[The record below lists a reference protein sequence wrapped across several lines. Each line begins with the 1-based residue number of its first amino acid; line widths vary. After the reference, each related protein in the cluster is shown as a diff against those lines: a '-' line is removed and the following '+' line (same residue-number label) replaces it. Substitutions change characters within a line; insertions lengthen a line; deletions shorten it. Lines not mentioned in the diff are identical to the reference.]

1 MAVLSLGAVAAATG
15 GIVVSGSPSLE
26 VDRYAIDSRRIRG
39 GEMFFALIG
48 ERNNGHRFLEDVFE
62 QGAAAAVISEE
73 PAPPGPAVRVPDTTV
88 ALRSLAARV
97 RTDWG
102 GTVIGVTGSC
112 GKTTTKEML
121 RLVLAGSRR
130 VLATRGN
137 LNNLYGLPLM
147 LLELSDTHEAAVLE
161 MGVSTPGEMAPLA
174 AIARPDV
181 AVLLNVEAVHL
192 VHFSS
197 VEEIA
202 ATKGEIIDALGSEG
216 TLVYNADDR
225 RVARLAR
232 RHTGDKVSFGVTA
245 GADLRATDIRDDD
258 SDRITA
264 RLIHGEERATLELP
278 VGGRHNLM
286 NSLAALA
293 AARTLGVPL
302 DRGVAALAGFRPAP
316 MRGEH
321 LRLAG
326 GVTLWDESYNSNP
339 VAMRA
344 VLVSLATAKNAG
356 RKVVVS
362 ADMLELGPAEK
373 KEHEALARPLAD
385 AGIDLFLGVGPLSA
399 LTAARLRADHG
410 VEALACADV
419 SEASEQLLARLEDGD
434 LVMIKGS
441 RGMGTEVIVEAVK
454 AARGEEPA

>member
-1 MAVLSLGAVAAATG
+1 MAVLSLDAVASATG
-15 GIVVSGSPSLE
+15 GTVVSGPPSLQ
-26 VDRYAIDSRRIRG
+26 VDRYAIDSRQVSG
-39 GEMFFALIG
+39 GELFFALVG
-48 ERNNGHRFLEDVFE
+48 ERNDGHRFLDDVFRR
-62 QGAAAAVISEE
+62 GAAAAVISQERL
-73 PAPPGPAVRVPDTTV
+73 PPGPAVRVPDTTE
-88 ALRSLAARV
+88 AFRTLAASV
-97 RTDWG
+97 RSAWG

-112 GKTTTKEML
+112 GKTTCKEML
-121 RLVLAGSRR
+121 RLVLAGGRR

-147 LLELSDTHEAAVLE
+147 LLELAADHEVAVLE
-161 MGVSTPGEMAPLA
+161 MGISTPGEMAPLA

-202 ATKGEIIDALGSEG
+202 ATKGEIIDALGPTG

-225 RVARLAR
+225 RVAGLAG
-232 RHTGDKVSFGVTA
+232 RHTGETISFGVTA
-245 GADLRATDIRDDD
+245 GAHLQATDIVDDGG
-258 SDRITA
+258 DRVAA
-264 RLIHGEERATLELP
+264 RLVHGAEEATLELP

-293 AARTLGVPL
+293 AAGSLGVSL
-302 DRGVAALAGFRPAP
+302 ADGVAALARFQPAP

-326 GVTLWDESYNSNP
+326 GVILWDESYNSNP
-339 VAMRA
+339 CAMRA
-344 VLVSLATAKNAG
+344 VLAALALARSGG

-362 ADMLELGPAEK
+362 GDMLELGTAEK
-373 KEHEALARPLAD
+373 EEHEALARPLAE

-399 LTAARLRADHG
+399 WTAVRLRAEHG
-410 VEALACADV
+410 IEALACGDAE
-419 SEASEQLLARLEDGD
+419 EASRELLARLKDGD
-434 LVMIKGS
+434 LVLVKGS
-441 RGMGTEVIVEAVK
+441 RAIGTELIVEAVK
-454 AARGEEPA
+454 AARGGEAE